1 MERNDVLGE
10 FWALGKLLNQGN
22 KSVNEQ
28 TDLRFKIEAYGVS
41 EFRLKFEAIGKNETK
56 SIEIS
61 RRDSEG
67 NWVRSGFTSFKKFE
81 IFCSNYL
88 NDWEE
93 RNFLENESGYI
104 LSMTDVQNMEIKIQK
119 EFDNLLVN
127 YSF

>member
-10 FWALGKLLNQGN
+10 FWALRKLLNQGN
-22 KSVNEQ
+22 KLVNEQ

-67 NWVRSGFTSFKKFE
+67 NWERSGFTSFKKFE
-81 IFCSNYL
+81 IFCSHYL

-93 RNFLENESGYI
+93 RNSLEPGNI
-104 LSMTDVQNMEIKIQK
+104 QALCLSDIQIMVAEIQK
-119 EFDNLLVN
+119 EFDSNLMN
-127 YSF
+127 YAF